1 MGTGL
6 AAIKLTALGR
16 PQLLIQLSEVV
27 VHTRKFFKEVTGADK
42 AMALSTVT
50 PSVIGEKLHISP
62 SDREAFD
69 QWLQRMDYD
78 RKGLLLGM
86 LSGDSACLQPDEHLF
101 VEWSC
106 GHQLLNL

>member
-78 RKGLLLGM
+78 RKGYLHFAHDGPSVCSFPFFFFLV
-86 LSGDSACLQPDEHLF
+86 DAPC
-101 VEWSC
+101 
-106 GHQLLNL
+106 